1 MTAWAAGE
9 RQMFPRQIKSSFMF
23 FMLELFVKKMSGW
36 VVILKE
42 EDNLFLCAKRQ
53 IIFFYQIMDRNGC
66 MSLCSDSKRLAVD
79 ISITDFFYKAV
90 VQGQSCK
97 LADGLVKAFFS
108 DALLDFRTLWIFRII
123 EQKSSA
129 SYD

>member
-1 MTAWAAGE
+1 
-9 RQMFPRQIKSSFMF
+9 MF

-108 DALLDFRTLWIFRII
+108 DALLDFRALWIFRII

>member
-1 MTAWAAGE
+1 
-9 RQMFPRQIKSSFMF
+9 
-23 FMLELFVKKMSGW
+23 
-36 VVILKE
+36 
-42 EDNLFLCAKRQ
+42 
-53 IIFFYQIMDRNGC
+53 MDRNGC

-123 EQKSSA
+123 KKKSST
-129 SYD
+129 SYDYQFIIRETKAFGG

>member
-1 MTAWAAGE
+1 
-9 RQMFPRQIKSSFMF
+9 MF

-66 MSLCSDSKRLAVD
+66 MSLCSDSK
-79 ISITDFFYKAV
+79 AV

-123 EQKSSA
+123 EQKSST